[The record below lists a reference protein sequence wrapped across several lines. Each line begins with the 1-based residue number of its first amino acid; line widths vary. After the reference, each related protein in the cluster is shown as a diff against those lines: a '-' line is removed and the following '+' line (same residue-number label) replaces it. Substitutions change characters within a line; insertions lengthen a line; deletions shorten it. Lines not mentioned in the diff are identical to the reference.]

1 LVKDSLSTFQSLE
14 DVEYQEKLT
23 EFKNSMAKDSL
34 LNATKIKEK
43 NLEIKRSQTIKY
55 FMILIILI
63 VAAFLAVLYKRFKI
77 IQKQKAEIEAQKNII
92 EEKANEIISSMN
104 YAKRIQQSILPN
116 ENYVRKQLN
125 KQ

>member
-1 LVKDSLSTFQSLE
+1 
-14 DVEYQEKLT
+14 
-23 EFKNSMAKDSL
+23 MAKDSL

>member
-1 LVKDSLSTFQSLE
+1 
-14 DVEYQEKLT
+14 
-23 EFKNSMAKDSL
+23 
-34 LNATKIKEK
+34 
-43 NLEIKRSQTIKY
+43 
-55 FMILIILI
+55 MILIILI